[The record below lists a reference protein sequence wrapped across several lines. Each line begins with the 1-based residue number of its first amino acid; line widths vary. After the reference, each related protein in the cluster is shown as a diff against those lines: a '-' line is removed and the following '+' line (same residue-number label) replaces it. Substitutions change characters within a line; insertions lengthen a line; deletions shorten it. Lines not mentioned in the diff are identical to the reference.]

1 MTLGCVDEVPDPR
14 SGRFDEYEPDVAIG
28 GLVLAGGQSAAVLEL

>member
-1 MTLGCVDEVPDPR
+1 MTIGCVNEVPDPR
-14 SGRFDEYEPDVAIG
+14 SGRYNEYEPDVTIG